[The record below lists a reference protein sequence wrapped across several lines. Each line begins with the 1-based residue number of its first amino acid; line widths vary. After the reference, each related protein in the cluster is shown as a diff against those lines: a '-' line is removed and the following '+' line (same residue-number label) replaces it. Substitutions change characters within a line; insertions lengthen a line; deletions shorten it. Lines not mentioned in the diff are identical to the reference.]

1 MRRLLTA
8 VASCYRA
15 RALGPAG
22 SVVAHG
28 LSCSEVCGIFLD
40 GGSNRCP
47 VHCKVDSEP
56 LVTFKV

>member
-1 MRRLLTA
+1 VHRLLTA

-22 SVVAHG
+22 SVVVAHG

-40 GGSNRCP
+40 EGSNRCLCIARQTP
-47 VHCKVDSEP
+47 NP
-56 LVTFKV
+56 W